1 MHTLHVI
8 TRFTRAYQVRHGNAL
23 EYDFLH
29 GLAAHLECI
38 AESMGVIP
46 VREPLPP
53 QTATSPC
60 APGRPDRTV
69 LRRF

>member
-1 MHTLHVI
+1 
-8 TRFTRAYQVRHGNAL
+8 
-23 EYDFLH
+23 
-29 GLAAHLECI
+29 
-38 AESMGVIP
+38 MGVIP